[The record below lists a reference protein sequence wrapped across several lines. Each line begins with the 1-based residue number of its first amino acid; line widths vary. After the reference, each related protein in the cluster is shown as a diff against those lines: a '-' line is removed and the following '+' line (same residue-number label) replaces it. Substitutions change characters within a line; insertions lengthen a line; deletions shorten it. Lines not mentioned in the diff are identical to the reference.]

1 MTPGHMR
8 QHRALA
14 EPVTVTY
21 RRANNMLVAP
31 ALEVE
36 EDLGDVAPPRR
47 VLQEGDWSI
56 IGTPDLSTPCKG
68 VAAHHSIDYTLA
80 INNCVL
86 DY

>member
-1 MTPGHMR
+1 V
-8 QHRALA
+8 A
-14 EPVTVTY
+14 VTY
-21 RRANNMLVAP
+21 RQDNDTLVAP

-36 EDLGDVAPPRR
+36 QELGDVAQARR
-47 VLQEGDWSI
+47 VLEEGDWSI

-68 VAAHHSIDYTLA
+68 VATHHSIDYTLA